1 MPQNLTPAEEE
12 LPEEAETVETAGTG
26 TESEVAKEAA
36 GTEAAEA
43 GVTTDDGTVTADAEE
58 NKAAGTDAAEPETML
73 SSNEAAERPDGENLL
88 EQEPG
93 TIGILVYINGEPVRL
108 SGKSHYIFVDIF
120 DFYPFDLKA
129 SNGRSIITNLNGQ
142 NAQYS
147 AELKAGDQIELAWK

>member
-1 MPQNLTPAEEE
+1 MDAAGSQQ
-12 LPEEAETVETAGTG
+12 EEA
-26 TESEVAKEAA
+26 
-36 GTEAAEA
+36 
-43 GVTTDDGTVTADAEE
+43 
-58 NKAAGTDAAEPETML
+58 DAAEPETML
-73 SSNEAAERPDGENLL
+73 SSEEAAERTAGENLL

-147 AELKAGDQIELAWK
+147 AGLKAGDQIELAWK